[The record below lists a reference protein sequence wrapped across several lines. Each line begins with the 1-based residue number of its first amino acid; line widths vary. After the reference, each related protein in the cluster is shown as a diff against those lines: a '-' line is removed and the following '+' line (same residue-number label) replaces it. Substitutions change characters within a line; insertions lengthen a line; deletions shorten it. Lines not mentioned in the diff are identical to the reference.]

1 MKKIVYLLAII
12 GASVLTGCNPLEDI
26 NNDIDSIE
34 RPIVG
39 DDVITLTT
47 DDYAAIVEQGEDDE
61 PDYYETFEAF
71 SSVDDAKNMLP
82 PFLSSKYPLWGQGSS
97 VLVNYNLYDG
107 NPSDVSSFVNA
118 DSYTLVSE
126 DYPIEGANAF
136 YQNEDSQ
143 ATISNLLLN
152 EIATPEIGDVVRAQY
167 RQFTEEPVVGF
178 AALEEYVF
186 EDNLAGWST
195 EEVSGND
202 SVWLTNSSYIQGN
215 GFINGAASAN
225 EEWLVSPAIDLAG
238 ETNVKFQIAHAI
250 KYANDPSVLK
260 ILVST
265 DYANDIAT
273 ATWDEITLAT
283 PASEDDLDPSEDYD
297 FSAYDGQ
304 TVNIA
309 LNYVS
314 TLTDAGR
321 WRVASVAL
329 KTVGIE
335 GDTLTKSDYYQFS
348 EAGTWE
354 LVNDVRYLTSDD
366 YDFMGESQGQPGQF
380 NNFSGSLLA
389 SDYLP
394 AFLSLKYPFAQE
406 EDSMYI
412 MYRYYAGSTIQ
423 TITKGNL
430 YTVINGVWTPSI
442 ASLQFGFDNGIWVPD
457 NTIKYTLVSADYS
470 YAASQLLATEGFE
483 AAAANLN
490 QYGNF
495 NTATGT
501 SGWSTEMVATA
512 MAILLDNLYPN
523 AEEAQKYLLTF
534 DIFNAGPGVQDMHLI
549 KTNGEW
555 VLFN

>member
-1 MKKIVYLLAII
+1 M
-12 GASVLTGCNPLEDI
+12 
-26 NNDIDSIE
+26 
-34 RPIVG
+34 
-39 DDVITLTT
+39 
-47 DDYAAIVEQGEDDE
+47 
-61 PDYYETFEAF
+61 
-71 SSVDDAKNMLP
+71 
-82 PFLSSKYPLWGQGSS
+82 
-97 VLVNYNLYDG
+97 LVNYNLYDG

-309 LNYVS
+309 LKYVS
-314 TLTDAGR
+314 TLTNAGR
-321 WRVASVAL
+321 WRVASVTL

-335 GDTLTKSDYYQFS
+335 GDTLTKSDCYQFS

>member
-309 LNYVS
+309 LKYVS
-314 TLTDAGR
+314 TLTNAGR
-321 WRVASVAL
+321 WRVASVTL

-470 YAASQLLATEGFE
+470 YAASQLLTTEGFE

-534 DIFNAGPGVQDMHLI
+534 DIYNGGPGVQDMHLI

>member
-309 LNYVS
+309 LKYVS
-314 TLTDAGR
+314 TLTNAGR
-321 WRVASVAL
+321 WRVASVTL

-470 YAASQLLATEGFE
+470 YAASQLLTTEGFE